1 MSIDNYDITV
11 ADAIIARLMSAPFT
25 NGPRKTILLTE
36 HELRQA
42 SGRLRFPD
50 HLAAEYVE
58 YFQSKKATAVHHE
71 RSAVIELTVE
81 YGVTDFTTIAEIQ
94 L

>member
-1 MSIDNYDITV
+1 MTISKCDVIV
-11 ADAIIARLMSAPFT
+11 ADAILWRLMSAPFT
-25 NGPRKTILLTE
+25 AGPCKTQLLTE
-36 HELRQA
+36 RELRH
-42 SGRLRFPD
+42 STGRLRFPD

-81 YGVTDFTTIAEIQ
+81 QGVTEFKQ
-94 L
+94 LSGSEL